1 MVSAMKSARR
11 APRKSP
17 GNTDAN
23 SHTGSS
29 PRNLHIFPDVKAL
42 SQAAARRLVGRIK
55 TTLATQ
61 ASFSLV
67 LAGGSTPGVL
77 YQLLASEYREQIPWA
92 QLHLFWGD
100 ERYVPPADPRSNYC
114 MARETLLGHVPVPKE
129 NLHPMPTEFPEA
141 EEAAVAYE
149 SLLRS
154 CFPDAWPR
162 FDLVLLGMGPDGHT
176 ASLFP
181 NLHALDEQERW
192 VVASRA
198 PVEPVQRLT
207 LTLPVLNHAAQ
218 VYFLVAGAEKSGALR
233 RALAGKTDGSDN
245 WKLCP
250 VAAVQPMQGAITWW
264 VDQAAA
270 ELLSSPRNEPFARA

>member
-1 MVSAMKSARR
+1 MVSAMKSVRKS
-11 APRKSP
+11 PRKSEVES
-17 GNTDAN
+17 G
-23 SHTGSS
+23 
-29 PRNLHIFPDVKAL
+29 PRNLHIYPDVKAL
-42 SQAAARRLVGRIK
+42 SEAAARRLVGRIK

-61 ASFSLV
+61 APFSLV

-100 ERYVPPADPRSNYC
+100 ERYVPPSDPRSNYC
-114 MARETLLGHVPVPKE
+114 MACETLLGHVPVPKG

-141 EEAAVAYE
+141 DEAAAAYE
-149 SLLRS
+149 SHLRNH
-154 CFPDAWPR
+154 FPVPASWPR

-181 NLHALDEQERW
+181 KSQALDEQERW

-233 RALAGKTDGSDN
+233 RALAGKTDASDN

-250 VAAVQPMQGAITWW
+250 AAAVQPIQGAVTWW
-264 VDQAAA
+264 ADEAAA
-270 ELLSSPRNEPFARA
+270 AGSDP

>member
-1 MVSAMKSARR
+1 MKS
-11 APRKSP
+11 PRKSP
-17 GNTDAN
+17 GITDVN
-23 SHTGSS
+23 SKADSG
-29 PRNLHIFPDVKAL
+29 PRGLHIFPDVKAL
-42 SQAAARRLVGRIK
+42 SQAVARNLADRIK
-55 TTLATQ
+55 TTLTAQ

-77 YQLLASEYREQIPWA
+77 YQLLASEYRDQIPWA

-100 ERYVPPADPRSNYC
+100 ERYVPPSDPRSNYR
-114 MARETLLGHVPVPKE
+114 MARETLLGHVPVPQG

-141 EEAAVAYE
+141 EEAAAAYE
-149 SLLRS
+149 RLLRNH
-154 CFPDAWPR
+154 FPMPDAWPR

-181 NLHALDEQERW
+181 NSQALEEQERW
-192 VVASRA
+192 VAASRA

-233 RALAGKTDGSDN
+233 QALAGKTDASDD
-245 WKLCP
+245 WKRCP
-250 VAAVQPMQGAITWW
+250 AAAVQPMQGAVTWW
-264 VDQAAA
+264 TDQAAA
-270 ELLSSPRNEPFARA
+270 KLMEASVQGGRQSNGRQA

>member
-11 APRKSP
+11 SDVNFPADSGPR
-17 GNTDAN
+17 G
-23 SHTGSS
+23 
-29 PRNLHIFPDVKAL
+29 LHIFPDVKAL
-42 SQAAARRLVGRIK
+42 SQAAARNLADRIK
-55 TTLATQ
+55 TTLTAQ

-77 YQLLASEYREQIPWA
+77 YQLLASEYRDQIPWA

-100 ERYVPPADPRSNYC
+100 ERYVPPSDPRSNYR
-114 MARETLLGHVPVPKE
+114 MARETLLGHVPVPQE

-141 EEAAVAYE
+141 EEAAAAYE
-149 SLLRS
+149 RLLRNH
-154 CFPDAWPR
+154 FPDAWPR

-181 NLHALDEQERW
+181 NSQALEEQERW
-192 VVASRA
+192 VAASRA

-233 RALAGKTDGSDN
+233 QALAGKTDASDD
-245 WKLCP
+245 WKRCP
-250 VAAVQPMQGAITWW
+250 ATAVQPMQGVVTWW
-264 VDQAAA
+264 TDQAAA
-270 ELLSSPRNEPFARA
+270 KLMEASVQGGRQINGRQA